1 MGRGDAAHMQSVL
14 GRLPTAA
21 HCSLQIVK
29 DPKIHIKCP
38 RPQQKKNTFCSPI
51 TFLTMHVL
59 PPANGKKLWRVK
71 RRLVSG
77 SMAQTDASSLE
88 CFNSLMKMSAAGKQ
102 SMARRPPLKRPK
114 LKPGMPKDFVFVDLS
129 PVKSDS
135 DGASASFVKNGD
147 NSPNIAATAPI
158 PPPLQSPRPDESIG
172 GCFVGNGAELSQIVP
187 GGAYEGYDTSGASSP
202 TTCFS
207 HNLPSLTFSST
218 DAFSNYSFSLDDL
231 FDEQLLGLGL
241 VGVEFPKNEGI
252 SYSYNNNNNENS
264 FENAHFN
271 AQLPTPQISTPPRF
285 LQWPQVT
292 WEHIWCPVCP
302 KQPSWTRPKRKKAGS
317 PQADSSSRATRARRA
332 ASRREEAATSVVSA
346 SRWKNS
352 LQSNRQR
359 RPQRRSRTFCT
370 LQRAKRLRVR
380 FWTRWRLLCIRRRAR
395 GSLIWAG
402 LLVSKRNL
410 AAKLDAV
417 KLSQCRCQLLRF
429 QIPEFPGFPK
439 FPKTSSNYT
448 SRGSHGRWV
457 KWLRES
463 CPPTLSWRVTVTS
476 SKAQVDYVGWL
487 RQPDFFR
494 SVFGLGPL
502 HYLLLWPF
510 GSSSPDTFASTS
522 LALH

>member
-1 MGRGDAAHMQSVL
+1 MQSVL

-271 AQLPTPQISTPPRF
+271 AQLPTPQISTPPPGFSSGPKSRENTSDAQF
-285 LQWPQVT
+285 ARNSQV
-292 WEHIWCPVCP
+292 ERGQNEKKPEVRRRIPVQELP
-302 KQPSWTRPKRKKAGS
+302 GPAERRQEEKRQ
-317 PQADSSSRATRARRA
+317 PQA
-332 ASRREEAATSVVSA
+332 
-346 SRWKNS
+346 
-352 LQSNRQR
+352 L
-359 RPQRRSRTFCT
+359 F
-370 LQRAKRLRVR
+370 QRAGEKTAFNPTGNAAHSV
-380 FWTRWRLLCIRRRAR
+380 AR
-395 GSLIWAG
+395 GLFAPCSG
-402 LLVSKRNL
+402 
-410 AAKLDAV
+410 
-417 KLSQCRCQLLRF
+417 Q
-429 QIPEFPGFPK
+429 
-439 FPKTSSNYT
+439 
-448 SRGSHGRWV
+448 RG
-457 KWLRES
+457 
-463 CPPTLSWRVTVTS
+463 
-476 SKAQVDYVGWL
+476 
-487 RQPDFFR
+487 
-494 SVFGLGPL
+494 
-502 HYLLLWPF
+502 
-510 GSSSPDTFASTS
+510 
-522 LALH
+522 

>member
-71 RRLVSG
+71 RRSVSG

-88 CFNSLMKMSAAGKQ
+88 CFNSSMKMSAAGKQ

-114 LKPGMPKDFVFVDLS
+114 SKPGMPKDFVFVDLS

-135 DGASASFVKNGD
+135 DSASASFVKNGD

-172 GCFVGNGAELSQIVP
+172 GCFVGNGAELSQVVP

-207 HNLPSLTFSST
+207 HNSPSSTFSST
-218 DAFSNYSFSLDDL
+218 DAFSNYSFSSDDL

-271 AQLPTPQISTPPRF
+271 AQLPTPQISTPPQVSPVAPSHVRTHSMPSLPETAKLNEAKTKKSRKSAGGF
-285 LQWPQVT
+285 QFKSYQGPQSGVKKRRGSHKRCFS
-292 WEHIWCPVCP
+292 EPVK
-302 KQPSWTRPKRKKAGS
+302 KQPSIQQATPPTASLEDFLHPAAGKEV
-317 PQADSSSRATRARRA
+317 D
-332 ASRREEAATSVVSA
+332 
-346 SRWKNS
+346 
-352 LQSNRQR
+352 
-359 RPQRRSRTFCT
+359 
-370 LQRAKRLRVR
+370 
-380 FWTRWRLLCIRRRAR
+380 
-395 GSLIWAG
+395 GSL
-402 LLVSKRNL
+402 
-410 AAKLDAV
+410 LDEMAPFV
-417 KLSQCRCQLLRF
+417 YSPESEGEFDLGRF
-429 QIPEFPGFPK
+429 I
-439 FPKTSSNYT
+439 SI
-448 SRGSHGRWV
+448 
-457 KWLRES
+457 
-463 CPPTLSWRVTVTS
+463 
-476 SKAQVDYVGWL
+476 
-487 RQPDFFR
+487 
-494 SVFGLGPL
+494 
-502 HYLLLWPF
+502 
-510 GSSSPDTFASTS
+510 
-522 LALH
+522 